1 MSELA
6 NKVCVVTGASGG
18 IGREIVRRYSQNGYI
33 VEMVDLKQGAL
44 EQTAADLHLPAGR
57 YDCCSANL
65 TVEEDVKRLAA
76 GVLSRRGR
84 VDALVNTA
92 GICGRYAC
100 TTDYSFEN
108 FKQIYSVNVFGTFL
122 MMQNILP
129 IMMKQKSGAI
139 VNFGSVSGMRGYEY
153 EIGYG
158 SSKWAVIGM
167 TKNAATEYGKY
178 GIRVNSVSPGWVN
191 TGMMKK
197 TLENYR
203 ELGDQNNEC
212 TVTLGPLNRPAEPA
226 EIARA
231 VFFLTSDD
239 ASYITGENLVV
250 DGGMLAG

>member
-1 MSELA
+1 
-6 NKVCVVTGASGG
+6 
-18 IGREIVRRYSQNGYI
+18 
-33 VEMVDLKQGAL
+33 
-44 EQTAADLHLPAGR
+44 
-57 YDCCSANL
+57 
-65 TVEEDVKRLAA
+65 
-76 GVLSRRGR
+76 
-84 VDALVNTA
+84 
-92 GICGRYAC
+92 
-100 TTDYSFEN
+100 
-108 FKQIYSVNVFGTFL
+108 
-122 MMQNILP
+122 
-129 IMMKQKSGAI
+129 
-139 VNFGSVSGMRGYEY
+139 MRGYEY